1 MKKIQVELKE
11 NPYIRNDILTT
22 QFTMLV
28 DDAMTQHSTLKNNK
42 QFEYVHGFIKYPHW
56 NTDADL
62 FGNIDHDNLQRLQQ
76 EEIYFIL
83 DASVEGYSPI
93 HQIRFFDILHY
104 NCEKYNVN
112 PERVIFVSANLLDE
126 KNYETFAANKSKKI
140 KIFSFNFFEK
150 VAEAPLEWRSL
161 IENGEDILPKVTL
174 EHVKQEVEKHFED
187 KFFSSLSRLNR
198 YQRTIATF
206 LLCQHPVSK
215 HALISHNKLKLDRP
229 DVWLQVAGLESYGVD
244 NLTNWLDSLPL
255 VVDHNDFETN
265 WAIQTPYAH
274 IHHKTLFQIVNET
287 YQSNFNGTSL
297 FYSEKTFRP
306 MICMQPF
313 IIYGQPGCN
322 RYLKE
327 LGYRIYDEYFDLSFD
342 DEPNDTLRYKL
353 LLHVVSTLCKKLQNM
368 TREEQIKWR
377 FHREEILLH
386 NFQVMRET
394 ALTKNKIIKFLTEEI
409 YGTTNTH

>member
-1 MKKIQVELKE
+1 MKKIQVELTD

-28 DDAMTQHSTLKNNK
+28 DDAISQHPVLNQQK

-56 NTDADL
+56 NNDADL
-62 FGNIDHDNLQRLQQ
+62 FCNIDEDNLKRLQSN
-76 EEIYFIL
+76 EIFFIL

-93 HQIRFFDILHY
+93 HQIPFFDILHY

-112 PERVIFVSANLLDE
+112 PEQVIFVSANLLDE
-126 KNYETFAANKSKKI
+126 KNYENYSKSKNKKL

-161 IENGEDILPKVTL
+161 IENGEDILPKITL
-174 EHVKQEVEKHFED
+174 ENVKAEVEKNFQD
-187 KFFSSLSRLNR
+187 KLFSSLSRLNR

-206 LLCQHPVSK
+206 LLSQHPASK
-215 HALISHNKLKLDRP
+215 HALISHNKLKLDKP
-229 DVWLQVAGLESYGVD
+229 DIWLQVAGLQDYGLD
-244 NLTNWLDSLPL
+244 NFLKWLDSLPL
-255 VVDHNDFETN
+255 IIDHDDFETN

-287 YQSNFNGTSL
+287 YQSNFNNTSL

-327 LGYRIYDEYFDLSFD
+327 LGYITYDDYFNLSFD
-342 DEPNDTLRYKL
+342 DEPNDTVRYKL
-353 LLHVVSTLCKKLQNM
+353 ILEIVSKLCSQLETMSRQ
-368 TREEQIKWR
+368 EQIKWR
-377 FHREEILLH
+377 FKREDILMH
-386 NFQVMRET
+386 NFKVMRET
-394 ALTKNKIIKFLTEEI
+394 AITKNKIIKFLTEEI